1 METSGRGI
9 GPAGLLKMRTSWLDP
24 KVVFATKDDA
34 LEAAAMSLWKITKII
49 RSKQGELG
57 LTDLALSEK
66 AGIQRQT
73 LAAITMGKSW
83 PDTRSLGR
91 ICFVLG
97 LSLVAANADEF

>member
-1 METSGRGI
+1 M
-9 GPAGLLKMRTSWLDP
+9 LKRKTSWLDP

-34 LEAAAMSLWKITKII
+34 LEAAAMSVWKITKAI
-49 RSKQGELG
+49 RSRQGELG
-57 LTDLALSEK
+57 LTDLALSQR

-83 PDTRSLGR
+83 PDTRTLGR

-97 LSLVAANADEF
+97 LNLVALGEEG